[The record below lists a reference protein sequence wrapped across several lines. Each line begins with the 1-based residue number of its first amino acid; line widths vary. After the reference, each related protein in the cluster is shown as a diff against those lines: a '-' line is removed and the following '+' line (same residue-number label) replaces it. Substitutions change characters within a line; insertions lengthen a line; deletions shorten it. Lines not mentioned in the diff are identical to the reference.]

1 MSFCIAFTAV
11 EIIPSD
17 KTNYFKFL
25 DPFWWRDCRV
35 EKWNIWFLLI
45 DLDECASGD
54 HDCHKFGICHNEIGS
69 YTCHCQFGY
78 VGNGTWC
85 EGTNVIFHYSYKRNF
100 KICIFYK
107 TCLVFNQFCHTLK
120 TWSSAMGSLYGLPTM
135 WSLFVSFDSLVVS
148 VRQMFCQN
156 FLSVQRGSNI
166 TENIFS
172 TTVSPFNVPV
182 YICC

>member
-1 MSFCIAFTAV
+1 M
-11 EIIPSD
+11 
-17 KTNYFKFL
+17 
-25 DPFWWRDCRV
+25 

-54 HDCHKFGICHNEIGS
+54 HDCHKYGICHNEIGS

-85 EGTNVIFHYSYKRNF
+85 EGTNVIFHYSCKRNF

-135 WSLFVSFDSLVVS
+135 WPLFVSFDSLVVS
-148 VRQMFCQN
+148 VRQIFSQK

-172 TTVSPFNVPV
+172 TKVSPFNVPV